1 MKKQGKTD
9 RRNVMNLGL
18 LIVAIPVIIIA
29 SVLYA
34 ILAEMRHNR
43 VRRSRW
49 DESGT
54 TLRNDGPALLPAG
67 HGD

>member
-1 MKKQGKTD
+1 
-9 RRNVMNLGL
+9 MNLGL

-34 ILAEMRHNR
+34 ILTEMRHNR

-49 DESGT
+49 DESGP
-54 TLRNDGPALLPAG
+54 TLTNDGPALQPVG
-67 HGD
+67 RGD

>member
-1 MKKQGKTD
+1 MD
-9 RRNVMNLGL
+9 IGL

-34 ILAEMRHNR
+34 ILTEMRHNR

-49 DESGT
+49 DAAGP
-54 TLRNDGPALLPAG
+54 TLTNDGPALAPVG